1 MVFAEVTDSIQG
13 DPRTPL
19 SKRPILSKDDWKK
32 FINSINE
39 ISKMMLDQ
47 NMPLAY
53 HHHMGTI
60 IETEDDTC
68 RLIENTN
75 DTVKLLVDTGHMFF
89 AKGTPLN

>member
-1 MVFAEVTDSIQG
+1 
-13 DPRTPL
+13 
-19 SKRPILSKDDWKK
+19 
-32 FINSINE
+32 
-39 ISKMMLDQ
+39 MMIDE

-89 AKGTPLN
+89 AKGNSIKLVENFMNVYSCSLQRH